1 MADNYCQSS
10 TFIKIP
16 SDKLAE
22 AQKIIDRIEEDASH
36 DDEIRYLGFDIT
48 CEKDGVWINGEEIF
62 DPDMAE
68 MLIRELVETLDLPG
82 VYICSWAYTCSRPRI
97 GEFGGGAFGVQ
108 KSTKTVW
115 IDAVQEVTQILGG
128 INA

>member
-1 MADNYCQSS
+1 MANNYCQSS

-16 SDKLAE
+16 NEKLAE
-22 AQKIIDRIEEDASH
+22 AQKIVDRFEKRVDKR
-36 DDEIRYLGFDIT
+36 DDTWLGFDAT
-48 CEKDGVWINGEEIF
+48 CEKDGVWINGEESF
-62 DPDMAE
+62 NPDMAE

-82 VYICSWAYTCSRPRI
+82 VYICSWAYTCSKQRVN
-97 GEFGGGAFGVQ
+97 EFGGGAFGVQ